1 MIFYFSGTGNTKWAA
16 ETIGH
21 LIGDNIFNI
30 ADEINGSCKYVLT
43 EGERIGFCFPIHGW
57 QPPKIVHEFISK
69 CNFANKNNNYCF
81 VLCTCGSEIGLAM
94 DIFTRILKK
103 VGLCANS
110 MFSVIMPN
118 TYICLPFMDTDG
130 ENLEKE
136 KIQNANIELKRIA
149 NYIKNYSSG
158 IESLT
163 KGPVPFILTYVI
175 GELFK
180 SCMLTDKPF
189 RVDYDKC
196 INCGRCVKSCPTNN
210 IVYDMNKN
218 PKWKHMNKCTCCM
231 ACYHVCPIHAINY
244 GNITRHKGQYYF
256 INKEV

>member
-21 LIGDNIFNI
+21 IIGDNVFNI

-57 QPPKIVHEFISK
+57 QPPKIVKEFISK
-69 CNFANKNNNYCF
+69 CTFTNKNNNYCF
-81 VLCTCGSEIGLAM
+81 VLCTCGSEIGLTM
-94 DIFTRILKK
+94 DIFAKVLKK
-103 VGLCANS
+103 IGLCANS
-110 MFSVIMPN
+110 MFSVKMPN

-136 KIQNANIELKRIA
+136 KIHNANIELKRIA
-149 NYIKNYSSG
+149 NYIKNYSCG

-180 SCMLTDKPF
+180 LCMLTDKPF
-189 RVDYDKC
+189 RVDYNKC
-196 INCGRCVKSCPTNN
+196 INCGRCAKSCPTNN
-210 IVYDMNKN
+210 IIYDINKN
-218 PKWKHMNKCTCCM
+218 PKWKHINKCTCCM
-231 ACYHVCPIHAINY
+231 ACYHICPAHAINY
-244 GNITRHKGQYYF
+244 GIMTQHKGQYYF
-256 INKEV
+256 RNK